1 MAKYYESEHTL
12 FMRDWMAAHPQ
23 EEQEQQQGRALWWDK
38 PQDTDTTR
46 RQQESRIKQETYFGN
61 GM

>member
-12 FMRDWMAAHPQ
+12 FMREWLAAHPQ

-38 PQDTDTTR
+38 PQDQDTQR
-46 RQQESRIKQETYFGN
+46 RHQESRIKQETYFGN